1 MNHIELMN
9 KSVAIKNVPLMFEGR
24 ALSSKLQAK
33 VVLIK
38 VAYDKALMAFNEKL
52 REVYNGLKPE
62 GFDELEAK
70 VKKMEAVEAKDK
82 AHKEWNGE
90 GDRPAEPTKE
100 EKEEAAAIREKD
112 LKTYEEQVK
121 DLNGKF
127 NEAYMQELKE
137 DAAVKEKTLTE
148 DELAAIIEVIG
159 TDGEM
164 DFVNNEGRKFKVNR
178 CEFIDMIAS
187 AFVDC

>member
-24 ALSSKLQAK
+24 ALPSKLQAK

-70 VKKMEAVEAKDK
+70 VKKMEAVEAKEK

-100 EKEEAAAIREKD
+100 EKEEAAAIREKN

-137 DAAVKEKTLTE
+137 DAAVKENILTE